1 MHLNADELIDL
12 AEGTRPEASAP
23 HLAGCDRCRGQLAE
37 LRAMM
42 STITTGS
49 PADVPE
55 PSPLFWDHLSERVG
69 AAVAA
74 EHEPRFGWLDAAAW
88 RRLLLPVSGAAIASL
103 VVAVVIGSRLLA
115 PPAPSPDAANPT
127 PAPPPAV
134 AESAAADRLGD
145 PASSG
150 DESLTLVASL
160 AEHLDLDDADE
171 AGLAAGGSAEHA
183 VTHLSDDDL
192 RELRRVLKEE
202 LARWGA

>member
-23 HLAGCDRCRGQLAE
+23 HLAGCDGCREQLVE

-42 STITTGS
+42 SAIAS
-49 PADVPE
+49 RSQAVPE
-55 PSPLFWDHLSERVG
+55 PSPLFWDRLSERVRLE
-69 AAVAA
+69 VAA
-74 EHEPRFGWLDAAAW
+74 EHEPRVGWLDAAAW
-88 RRLLLPVSGAAIASL
+88 RRLLLPLSGAAIASL
-103 VVAVVIGSRLLA
+103 VIAVFISSRLLA
-115 PPAPSPDAANPT
+115 PQAPPPSAAYAA
-127 PAPPPAV
+127 PAPPIV
-134 AESAAADRLGD
+134 AESASADRLGD
-145 PASSG
+145 AASG
-150 DESLTLVASL
+150 DDESLTLVASL

-171 AGLAAGGSAEHA
+171 AGLAPGGSAEHA